1 MEVDEEQLRA
11 AMLEV
16 PAMRHRRPPGA
27 VALLGEA
34 ATEEPMPVETA
45 PTETAVVAPTPVA
58 PAPVEPEPVKRGPYR
73 KKRPEADNLSYCERF
88 LVNDGARFRVNTAID
103 RTIHTKMKR
112 VLSMV
117 APDVTIVSYISNVL
131 AHHLDRYDDEINA
144 LYRNETDKP
153 L

>member
-16 PAMRHRRPPGA
+16 PAMRHRRPAGA

-34 ATEEPMPVETA
+34 ATEEPAPVETA
-45 PTETAVVAPTPVA
+45 PTETAVVASPLA
-58 PAPVEPEPVKRGPYR
+58 EPEPPKRGPYR
-73 KKRPEADNLSYCERF
+73 KKRPGADNLSYCERF

-103 RTIHTKMKR
+103 RAIHTKMKK

-131 AHHLDRYDDEINA
+131 AHHLDQYDDEINA

>member
-34 ATEEPMPVETA
+34 ATEEPAPVEPA
-45 PTETAVVAPTPVA
+45 PTETAVVAPIPVA
-58 PAPVEPEPVKRGPYR
+58 PAPVEPEPAKRGPYR
-73 KKRPEADNLSYCERF
+73 KKRPGADSLTYCERF
-88 LVNDGARFRVNTAID
+88 LVNDDIRSRVTTSID
-103 RTIHTKMKR
+103 RTIHAKMKKIA
-112 VLSMV
+112 SMV
-117 APDVTIVSYISNVL
+117 APDVPVASYISNVL
-131 AHHLDRYDDEINA
+131 AHHLDQYDDEINA